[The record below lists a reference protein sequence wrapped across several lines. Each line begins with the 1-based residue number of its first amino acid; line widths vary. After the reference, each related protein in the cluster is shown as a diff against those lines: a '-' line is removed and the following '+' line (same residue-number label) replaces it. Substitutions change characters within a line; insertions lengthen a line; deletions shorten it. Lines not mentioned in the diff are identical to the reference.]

1 MKFLMSTRTKTT
13 SFCVAALLTCVT
25 PSSIAFASDDH
36 GEAAGA
42 ATAAAPALPRFE
54 AANDRYEIV
63 GRVEGDALKIW
74 LDDWA
79 TNAPIQNAKIDMTIG
94 SRKIV
99 ATAGA
104 DGTYT
109 APLPEAD
116 KPASYPISFT
126 IASAGAPSLLGATL
140 VIPEADAHEDEVA
153 GIPVIWIWVGGGAL
167 ALALLGAGLVL
178 LRRKRGVALASFGL
192 VTGISLLGLGVT
204 PKPVVAGGG
213 HDHGPEAGASSGV
226 SLDQAARLGNG
237 DINAPKAMQR
247 LIGLRTIVGASTNTT
262 QTLTLN
268 GIVIPDPNASGVV
281 QSQIGGL
288 VSGNLPTLGAS
299 VERGQA
305 MATITPSFD
314 PGARAALV
322 ADQGQV
328 AQDLALARQRAARLA
343 AGSAASEV
351 DAELVAA
358 RARAGGGATAEARVR
373 LQAAQARLARL
384 ERLTGVVPGR
394 DIVAANADV
403 RAIQALISADQA
415 AANATVQAL
424 QSRRAA
430 LVGDAQGEAVA
441 LGARQSAL
449 SRTSSPRE
457 TARAPVSGIVSAV
470 SVSQGQVVGAG
481 ETLFTIV
488 NPSRLLV
495 EAGANG
501 AAARG
506 IGMQAS
512 ARTADGQTLTLM
524 RQGAG
529 LSLVNGSA
537 PIRFFVEL
545 SDGLRAGEPV
555 TVFAGS
561 SVPIAGIAV
570 PRQAVAR
577 GANGQAIVFV
587 KEGAE
592 TFAPVAVVTT
602 DLDADRV
609 LVTSGL
615 SAGQR
620 IVVAGSPLLAQV
632 R

>member
-1 MKFLMSTRTKTT
+1 MKLQHFLRGVSLA
-13 SFCVAALLTCVT
+13 SLVLLLIT
-25 PSSIAFASDDH
+25 PISSAFAHGGDEA
-36 GEAAGA
+36 GEATGE
-42 ATAAAPALPRFE
+42 AAPALPRFE
-54 AANDRYEIV
+54 AANERFEVV
-63 GRVEGDALKIW
+63 GRVQSDELKIW
-74 LDDWA
+74 LDDFA
-79 TNAPIQNAKIDMTIG
+79 TNAPITGAKIEVSVG
-94 SRKIV
+94 GRKV
-99 ATAGA
+99 AAELEA
-104 DGTYT
+104 DGTH
-109 APLPEAD
+109 AIAFPEAD
-116 KPASYPISFT
+116 KPGSYPISLS
-126 IASAGAPSLLGATL
+126 ISGAGAPVLMGGTL
-140 VIPEADAHEDEVA
+140 VIGEEEAHSEPKE
-153 GIPVIWIWVGGGAL
+153 GLPMMWLIGGGAL
-167 ALALLGAGLVL
+167 ALIAVGGGLVL
-178 LRRKRGVALASFGL
+178 MRRRRAVALASLGVL
-192 VTGISLLGLGVT
+192 VGISLVGYGIA
-204 PKPVVAGGG
+204 PRPVAASDDHGAEAAAPGGG
-213 HDHGPEAGASSGV
+213 SP
-226 SLDQAARLGNG
+226 DQASRLGNG
-237 DINAPKAMQR
+237 DINVPKPMQR
-247 LIGLRTIVGASTNTT
+247 LIALRTVVGAATNAT

-268 GIVIPDPNASGVV
+268 GVIIPDPNASGVV
-281 QSQIGGL
+281 QSQIGGR
-288 VSGNLPTLGAS
+288 VSGNLPALGAS
-299 VERGQA
+299 VGRGQA
-305 MATITPSFD
+305 MATITPAFD

-358 RARAGGGATAEARVR
+358 RARAAGGATAEARVR

-384 ERLTGVVPGR
+384 ERLTGVVPQR
-394 DIVAANADV
+394 EIVAATADV
-403 RAIQALISADQA
+403 RAIQAQISASQA
-415 AANATVQAL
+415 EANATVAAL

-430 LVGDAQGEAVA
+430 LVGDAQGEAAA

-449 SRTSSPRE
+449 SRTSSPSE

-470 SVSQGQVVGAG
+470 SVSQGQVVAPG
-481 ETLFTIV
+481 ETLFTIL

-495 EAGANG
+495 EAQANG
-501 AAARG
+501 AAAL
-506 IGMQAS
+506 GMSAQAT
-512 ARTADGQTLTLM
+512 ARTADGRSMTLL

-537 PIRFFVEL
+537 PIRFIIEL

-555 TVFAGS
+555 TVFAGN
-561 SVPIAGIAV
+561 SVPVKGIAV
-570 PRQAVAR
+570 PRIAVAR

-587 KEGAE
+587 KESAE